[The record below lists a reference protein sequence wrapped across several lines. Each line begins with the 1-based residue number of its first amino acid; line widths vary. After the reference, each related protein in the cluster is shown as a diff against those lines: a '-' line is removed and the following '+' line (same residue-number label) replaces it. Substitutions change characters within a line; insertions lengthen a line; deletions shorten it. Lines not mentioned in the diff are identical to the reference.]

1 MTTDSSGSFI
11 PTPSSLDDPFY
22 YLVNARQ
29 VIDWCLLHYKDL
41 LLTDET
47 ALLEQFLQLP
57 EQAQGLLIR
66 LIMRKGDWFRDDSL
80 NYPEVGDAEG
90 FNNVLR
96 LLEDNGFVSLT
107 PTVSL
112 PELTRLCRKPEALA
126 LLKHCHQGS
135 DQALPPPMAKHSKQE
150 LLLLAEGLS
159 ANLSEKHQLQEIT
172 HWWPDAPFLLIAL
185 RCSPLFER
193 LRLMF
198 FGNLYQSWSEF
209 VLTELGIQQYERVDF
224 TPESRAFKQRQEVDI
239 YLALYQIQQQLDV
252 IKTNA
257 EALAFESDPLEDLAH
272 SLDKLVAEHQAYLS
286 DEGANRS
293 EWLQRRYHKICFQLG
308 HHAERS
314 GYPELALKCYR
325 NSQEDEAVIRRF
337 RLMEKLVAGEGGYE
351 ALYNELEAVLLS
363 TGKPEQRLLLKRI
376 LKRVARKLNK
386 SVKSSKKVRLTEK
399 HLIMQPYPN
408 RSVEPVLVDHLAEQG
423 EIAFH
428 VESRLINGLF
438 SLLFWPALFEPVPGA
453 FFNPFQSGPA
463 DLYREDF
470 YQDRQQR
477 MDEIFHRL
485 THSDDYK
492 EDILSCY
499 QQKQGI
505 SCTLMHW
512 PVLNET
518 LIKLSLELIPAKH
531 LEALFRHLLL
541 DLRHHRKG
549 LPDLVVFNPD
559 EKTYRFVEVKAPGDR
574 LQDHQ
579 RLWLEQMLRDGIP
592 AEVVYVSWQDY

>member
-11 PTPSSLDDPFY
+11 PAPASLDNPFY

-41 LLTDET
+41 LLADEI
-47 ALLEQFLQLP
+47 ALLEQLLQLP

-80 NYPEVGDAEG
+80 NYPEVGDADG
-90 FNNVLR
+90 LKNVLR
-96 LLEDNGFVSLT
+96 LLEDNGFLSLN
-107 PTVSL
+107 PTLSL
-112 PELTRLCRKPEALA
+112 PELTQLCRKPEAVA

-135 DQALPPPMAKHSKQE
+135 DQGLPAPMAKHSKQE

-159 ANLSEKHQLQEIT
+159 ADLPEEHYLQEIT
-172 HWWPDAPFLLIAL
+172 HWWPDAPFQLIAL
-185 RCSPLFER
+185 RCSPLFEH

-209 VLTELGIQQYERVDF
+209 VLTELGIQQYERVAF
-224 TPESRAFKQRQEVDI
+224 TAESRAFKQRQEVDI
-239 YLALYQIQQQLDV
+239 YLALYQIQQQLEV
-252 IKTNA
+252 IKTKP
-257 EALAFESDPLEDLAH
+257 EALVSESDLLEHLA
-272 SLDKLVAEHQAYLS
+272 LKLEQLAAEHQAYLS
-286 DEGANRS
+286 DEGTNRS
-293 EWLQRRYHKICFQLG
+293 EWLQRRYHKTCFQLG
-308 HHAERS
+308 HHAERN
-314 GYPELALKCYR
+314 GYPTLALKCYR
-325 NSQEDEAVIRRF
+325 NSQGDEAVIRRF
-337 RLMEKLVAGEGGYE
+337 RLMEKLVAGEADYE
-351 ALYNELEAVLLS
+351 ALYNELKAVLLNTS
-363 TGKPEQRLLLKRI
+363 KPEQRLLLKRI

-386 SVKSSKKVRLTEK
+386 TVKSSKKVRLTEK
-399 HLIMQPYPN
+399 HLILLPDPN
-408 RSVEPVLVDHLAEQG
+408 RSVEPVLIDHLAEQG

-428 VESRLINGLF
+428 VESRLVNGLF
-438 SLLFWPALFEPVPGA
+438 SLMFWPALFEPVSGA

-470 YQDRQQR
+470 YQDRQQL
-477 MDEIFHRL
+477 MDKIFHRL

-492 EDILSCY
+492 QDILSCY
-499 QQKQGI
+499 QQKQGT

-512 PVLNET
+512 PALNEA
-518 LIKLSLELIPAKH
+518 LLNLSLELIPAKH

-541 DLRHHRKG
+541 DLSHHRKG

-559 EKTYRFVEVKAPGDR
+559 EKSYRFVEVKAPGDR

-579 RLWLEQMLRDGIP
+579 RLWLEQMQRDGIP
-592 AEVVYVSWQDY
+592 AEVVYVSWQDC